1 VAAPIVQVDGLTF
14 RYRRATE
21 PAIRDIHLELQAG
34 EVLLVAG
41 PSGCGKSTLI
51 RAINGLIPHAY
62 PGELG
67 GTVRVAGVATVEQR
81 LRDISRHVG
90 TVLQDPAKQI
100 VGATVEAEMAFGP
113 ENLGIERSEIRRR
126 IGDVADRAGI
136 RALLGRETAALSG
149 GERQLL
155 AMAGILMLEPR
166 VYVVDEPLANLDPAS
181 AARLLAI
188 LRALADDGHAIVI
201 VEHRVEEAL
210 DLRPDRV
217 LYLEEGVTRYLGDV
231 AGFLRIA
238 DPDAVKLPFEAV
250 LGRFRAD
257 RSLIEPALA
266 TAAPPRIP
274 AAGLSPASHA
284 TGVEDPPRL
293 EYIGVRAGYG
303 DREVL
308 HGVDAQLRR
317 REVVAVLGP
326 NGSGKTTLFRAAM
339 RLLGLTAGEIRVD
352 GRASAGRPVWEMA
365 STFGYV
371 FQSPSQ
377 MLFARTVR
385 EELVF
390 GPRNLGR
397 DPATFEAIVSAAL
410 RRTSLDELEG
420 ILERPPLTLSFGQQK
435 RLALAIALALEPSTL
450 ILDEPSAGQ
459 DHRTAR
465 RFMREVLAIPGLE
478 STYLV
483 THDVDLALTHADR
496 ILLFRDGQVVADGP
510 PASVVEDVDRWIACN
525 LRPTSLMRANARWS
539 PQSGAFLDAET
550 LAARVLA
557 DAGRRGTMG
566 EGGSAVGAG

>member
-1 VAAPIVQVDGLTF
+1 MVEPVVRIDNLTF
-14 RYRRATE
+14 RYRRASE
-21 PAIRDIHLELQAG
+21 PAIRDIDLIVEAG

-62 PGELG
+62 PGELA
-67 GTVRVAGVATVEQR
+67 GTVRIDGRLTTELR
-81 LRDISRHVG
+81 LRDLAARIG

-100 VGATVEAEMAFGP
+100 VGATVEAELAFGP
-113 ENLGIERSEIRRR
+113 ENLGTDRTEIRAR
-126 IGDVADRAGI
+126 IAVVAERAGI
-136 RALLGRETAALSG
+136 QNLLGRETAALSG

-155 AMAGILMLEPR
+155 AMGGILMLEPR
-166 VYVVDEPLANLDPAS
+166 LYVVDEPLANLDPAS
-181 AARLLAI
+181 SARLLGI
-188 LRALADDGHAIVI
+188 LRTLADEGHAIVI

-217 LYLEEGVTRYLGDV
+217 LYLEEGETRYLGDV
-231 AGFLRIA
+231 AGFLKVA
-238 DPDAVKLPFEAV
+238 DPDAVKLPFEVV
-250 LGRFRAD
+250 LERMRSDSTIGRAAAD
-257 RSLIEPALA
+257 GVRVRPAL
-266 TAAPPRIP
+266 P
-274 AAGLSPASHA
+274 LS
-284 TGVEDPPRL
+284 DPPATPRL
-293 EYIGVRAGYG
+293 AFEAVRAGYG
-303 DREVL
+303 DREIL
-308 HGVDAQLRR
+308 HGIDARLGR
-317 REVVAVLGP
+317 REIVAVLGP

-339 RLLGLTAGEIRVD
+339 QLLKTTSGSIHVD
-352 GRASAGRPVWEMA
+352 GDPITNRTVAQLA

-385 EELVF
+385 EELTF

-397 DPATFEAIVSAAL
+397 DEAKFDAIVSAAL
-410 RRTSLDELEG
+410 QRTSLDALED

-435 RLALAIALALEPSTL
+435 RLALAIALSLEPPTL

-465 RFMREVLAIPGLE
+465 RFMREVMAIPGLE
-478 STYLV
+478 SIYLV

-510 PASVVEDVDRWIACN
+510 PGLVVEDVDRWIACN
-525 LRPTSLMRANARWS
+525 LRPTSLMRANARWRA
-539 PQSGAFLDAET
+539 GERGFLDAET
-550 LAARVLA
+550 LAARMLSEG
-557 DAGRRGTMG
+557 DATLQG

>member
-1 VAAPIVQVDGLTF
+1 MADPIVQIEGLTF

-21 PAIRDIHLELQAG
+21 PAIRDVNLSIEPG
-34 EVLLVAG
+34 EVVLVAG

-62 PGELG
+62 PGELA
-67 GTVRVAGVATVEQR
+67 GTVRVAGRPTTELR
-81 LRDISRHVG
+81 LRDISRFIG
-90 TVLQDPAKQI
+90 TMLQDPAKQI
-100 VGATVEAEMAFGP
+100 VGATVEAELAFGP
-113 ENLGIERSEIRRR
+113 ENLATEPAVIRRR
-126 IGDVADRAGI
+126 IGEVADQAGI
-136 RALLGRETAALSG
+136 RPLLGRETSALSG

-155 AMAGILMLEPR
+155 AMGGILMLEPR
-166 VYVVDEPLANLDPAS
+166 LYVVDEPLANLDPAT
-181 AARLLAI
+181 AGLLLGI
-188 LRALADDGHAIVI
+188 LRTLADEGHAIVI

-217 LYLEEGVTRYLGDV
+217 LYLDEGMTRYLGDV
-231 AGFLRIA
+231 PGFLRIA
-238 DPDAVKLPFEAV
+238 DPNAVKLPFEVV
-250 LGRFRAD
+250 LERFRAD
-257 RSLIEPALA
+257 PGLTRAALPQRVPAGMDAELPVE
-266 TAAPPRIP
+266 AA
-274 AAGLSPASHA
+274 
-284 TGVEDPPRL
+284 PRL
-293 EYIGVRAGYG
+293 EYAGVRAGYG
-303 DREVL
+303 EREIL
-308 HGVDAQLRR
+308 HGIDARLGR

-339 RLLGLTAGEIRVD
+339 HLMPTTAGEIRVD
-352 GRASAGRPVWEMA
+352 GTSIADRTVAQLA

-377 MLFARTVR
+377 MLFARNVR

-397 DPATFEAIVSAAL
+397 DPAKLDAIVAAAL
-410 RRTSLDELEG
+410 RRTSLDELDD

-435 RLALAIALALEPSTL
+435 RLALAIALALEPPTL

-478 STYLV
+478 SIYLV

-496 ILLFRDGQVVADGP
+496 ILLFMDGQVVADGP
-510 PASVVEDVDRWIACN
+510 PAFVVEDVDRWIACN
-525 LRPTSLMRANARWS
+525 LRPTSLMRANARWQR
-539 PQSGAFLDAET
+539 PGGGFLDAET
-550 LAARVLA
+550 LAARVLLDVGNGA
-557 DAGRRGTMG
+557 PRG